1 MPSGSPRRRAQPAG
15 GTPRLPAPGLV
26 RPRAQAPGGWVG
38 VPRAGGGRG
47 FRGGLQQ
54 VCRPAQQHPGA
65 PGSHAALG
73 TDGVPGPAAP
83 ASRGRPAFPS
93 RFPGD
98 VIWAAWGCLA
108 VPWGLSSKGRVFG
121 HPWKAFLLEASARSG
136 ASVGKSPPSLASPL
150 LNKTRSLHLPL
161 QFSSGS
167 HF

>member
-1 MPSGSPRRRAQPAG
+1 MPSGSPRRGAQPAG
-15 GTPRLPAPGLV
+15 GAPRLPAPGLV

-47 FRGGLQQ
+47 FQGGLQQ
-54 VCRPAQQHPGA
+54 VCATGA
-65 PGSHAALG
+65 ASCRRAALG

-83 ASRGRPAFPS
+83 ASPGRPAFQS
-93 RFPGD
+93 RFPGG

-108 VPWGLSSKGRVFG
+108 VPWGLSSKGQVFG
-121 HPWKAFLLEASARSG
+121 HPWKAFLLEASTRDQVHQ
-136 ASVGKSPPSLASPL
+136 VGKSPRSLTSPL
-150 LNKTRSLHLPL
+150 LNKTRSFHLPL